1 MAKQSREGEVLAGK
15 YRLEKLLGKGA
26 VGMIYRAQNTLIG
39 RTVAI
44 KLLRPEH
51 ASDEEV
57 VGRFLREARAA
68 NLVRHPNVVDVLDI
82 GQDESGVP
90 FIVEEFLEGEDL
102 ARYVQ
107 NKGGHL
113 EPAPALDLLIPVAEA
128 VGYAHSRG
136 VIHRDLKPENVF
148 LSRAEGKLVPKLL
161 DFGLSRIKLG
171 PGEIRA
177 TATGMTMG
185 SPAYMSP
192 EQIEGA
198 KELDARADVWALG
211 VILYE
216 VLSGNLPFIGDS
228 HVAVFVQ
235 ISWAE
240 PPRLED
246 LVPSIPR
253 DLARVVTRCL
263 RRSAA
268 DRYPTASELCRDLQ
282 HIREGDAIEPTLRHS
297 IPVPTAPRGA
307 VIGAT
312 LDRAMAS
319 THVSDSRVK
328 PSHVRPAA
336 SRGSPIDHHMLEF
349 TDSERG
355 SSTAVASGLA
365 IATFRPPPMPQGA
378 ESAAGRASGDDIDVP
393 MFWGV
398 MAMLACAAVVGGA
411 MMLLLHRTGGWPV
424 VVWARALFDGSQPL
438 LTSLVAL
445 VALASGVWLSV
456 HALRSKP
463 KLWALVLS
471 SLGLV
476 LVGVSLAARVL
487 GLLSVLPVG
496 PWATWM
502 MPLIPCGLGLFAFRR
517 GWETW
522 RVNDRSAAVIM
533 AAVGTAAIFVAGELL
548 RAAF

>member
-1 MAKQSREGEVLAGK
+1 MATQSREGEVLASK

-26 VGMIYRAQNTLIG
+26 VGLIYRAQNTLIG

-57 VGRFLREARAA
+57 VGRFMREARAA
-68 NLVRHPNVVDVLDI
+68 NLVRHPNVVDVLDV

-107 NKGGHL
+107 SKGGML
-113 EPAPALDLLIPVAEA
+113 QPAPALDLLIPVVEA

-148 LSRAEGKLVPKLL
+148 LSHVEGKLVPKLL

-216 VLSGNLPFIGDS
+216 VLSGHLPFSGDS

-235 ISWAE
+235 IAWAE
-240 PPRLED
+240 PPKLQD
-246 LVPSIPR
+246 LIPSIPR
-253 DLARVVTRCL
+253 DLARVVSRCL

-268 DRYPTASELCRDLQ
+268 DRYPTAGELLRDLQ
-282 HIREGDAIEPTLRHS
+282 HVREGSDIEPTLRHS
-297 IPVPTAPRGA
+297 IPVPAAPRGA
-307 VIGAT
+307 VLGAT
-312 LDRAMAS
+312 LDRALVATQIS
-319 THVSDSRVK
+319 ESKVK
-328 PSHVRPAA
+328 PSQVRPAP
-336 SRGSPIDHHMLEF
+336 SHGSPIDHHLLEF
-349 TDSERG
+349 TDSERPNAK
-355 SSTAVASGLA
+355 AVSSGLA
-365 IATFRPPPMPQGA
+365 IATLRPPPMPQDPS
-378 ESAAGRASGDDIDVP
+378 ESRARRSDGDIDVS
-393 MFWGV
+393 MFWGA
-398 MAMLACAAVVGGA
+398 MAMIACAAAVA
-411 MMLLLHRTGGWPV
+411 AALMLLLHRPGGWPV
-424 VVWARALFDGSQPL
+424 VTWAHWFFDGSAPL
-438 LTSLVAL
+438 LAGLAGLVSIG
-445 VALASGVWLSV
+445 SGVWLGV
-456 HALRSKP
+456 FALRAAP
-463 KLWALVLS
+463 KSLALLFSAV
-471 SLGLV
+471 GLL
-476 LVGVSLAARVL
+476 LVGVSVAGRLL
-487 GLLSVLPVG
+487 GILSVLPVG
-496 PWATWM
+496 PWAAWTLPM
-502 MPLIPCGLGLFAFRR
+502 VPCGLGLAAIAK
-517 GWETW
+517 GWNGW
-522 RVNDRSAAVIM
+522 RVNDKASAM
-533 AAVGTAAIFVAGELL
+533 LLAAAGTLALFVAGELA